1 MTKVSVAAP
10 VLMPELVVALQGGIA
25 VAYLLAAMLMVGWS
39 RLQPLALMLVVGAVL
54 VHVMLFIL
62 RWYGQG
68 QLPLVTR
75 YEDLTLDALF
85 LVVVYL
91 LAQWGRAELRRAAA
105 LMLAAAGGMA
115 LAALTYSQD
124 FYPWS
129 PALRIFW
136 LQIHAPLNS
145 LAVALATLAASL
157 ALLGGQAQAWRCS
170 RLLWWVLLLWS
181 AMVASGAYWAYLAWG
196 RFWGWDPIESWA
208 LATALAYAA
217 VCHWMLRPGWNG
229 LPGCRLA
236 LLPYAMLLFTTY
248 GLVLVRYSM
257 HGQYLFR

>member
-1 MTKVSVAAP
+1 VGVPLLA
-10 VLMPELVVALQGGIA
+10 PELVQMVQGGVGA
-25 VAYLLAAMLMVGWS
+25 VYLLTALLLVWWPRLQASALVLLAA
-39 RLQPLALMLVVGAVL
+39 ALL
-54 VHVMLFIL
+54 VHVTLFVL

-68 QLPLVTR
+68 QLPIVTR

-85 LVVVYL
+85 LVGGYWLV
-91 LAQWGRAELRRAAA
+91 QWRHPALRRAAA
-105 LMLAAAGGMA
+105 LMLLAAAA
-115 LAALTYSQD
+115 LVFGALGYSQD

-145 LAVALATLAASL
+145 LTVTLATLAASL
-157 ALLGGQAQAWRCS
+157 ALLGGRAQEPRCS

-181 AMVASGAYWAYLAWG
+181 AMVATGAYWAYLAWG

-217 VCHWMLRPGWNG
+217 VCHWMLRPAVAGWR
-229 LPGCRLA
+229 GCRLA

>member
-1 MTKVSVAAP
+1 MSVAGP
-10 VLMPELVVALQGGIA
+10 VLAPELVQMVQGG
-25 VAYLLAAMLMVGWS
+25 VGTVYLLSALLLVGWP
-39 RLQPLALMLVVGAVL
+39 RLQASALVLLAGALL
-54 VHVMLFIL
+54 VHVTLFVL

-68 QLPLVTR
+68 QLPIVTR

-85 LVVVYL
+85 LVCGYG
-91 LAQWGRAELRRAAA
+91 LAQWRRPELRRAAA
-105 LMLAAAGGMA
+105 LMVFAAAA
-115 LAALTYSQD
+115 LVFGALGYSQD

-145 LAVALATLAASL
+145 LTVTLATLAASL
-157 ALLGGQAQAWRCS
+157 ALLGGRAQELRCS

-181 AMVASGAYWAYLAWG
+181 AMVATGAYWAYLAWG

-217 VCHWMLRPGWNG
+217 VCHLMLRPGWSG
-229 LPGCRLA
+229 QRGCRLA